1 MKKPNVKK
9 GDKIEYRAKNS
20 GLLDACEAVR
30 NFTIV
35 EVIVPE
41 WTAKSN
47 GSLCARY
54 AVIDHDDNN
63 EPKERT
69 LSSERITVIS

>member
-1 MKKPNVKK
+1 MK
-9 GDKIEYRAKNS
+9 IITYRAKNS
-20 GLLDACEAVR
+20 GVLNSAEAER

-35 EVIVPE
+35 DVVKPE

-63 EPKERT
+63 EEKERT
-69 LSSERITVIS
+69 LSSNRITVIS